1 VAARVLVVDDSSTI
15 RKVVSTI
22 LARLEFEPVSAESG
36 SEGLLRLRQEPI
48 DLILLDFLMPQ
59 MNGYQFCRELRAD
72 PKTHDLPVVLM
83 SARADKIR
91 DQFMRQTGAIDAIT
105 KPFDARGLVA
115 VVEGALRKIKEGR
128 GRAVPDASDMP
139 EADGDMPRD
148 SVLPGKLS
156 VIPGAPGRIRV
167 ARDLARALQGSAVP
181 ELERLGDLPVA
192 GSAFARAVS
201 DALPPEAAQALK
213 TLARTLEFGEKHQEV
228 LSGDLSVISIAEVL
242 QMLQMQQQ
250 SGALILTHRRAQV
263 TLYVGKGNLQY
274 AACQGLASEYL
285 LGRYLIASGAVRRR
299 ELDGVLLSR
308 GGSEALLGE
317 ALVASGHANPE
328 QVRGALVQQ
337 SSELIYEIVRWKTG
351 RFRFLTGVESSIAK
365 RASLNLA
372 ISSLIMEGFR
382 RVDEWQLIEGSI
394 DFNAVLRQD
403 REAIEAVD
411 TSTKLTTKEN
421 DVLRAIDGS
430 RTVREIVDQ
439 MGGSSFDVCK
449 ILYQFVNSRLVRRRV
464 A

>member
-1 VAARVLVVDDSSTI
+1 
-15 RKVVSTI
+15 
-22 LARLEFEPVSAESG
+22 
-36 SEGLLRLRQEPI
+36 
-48 DLILLDFLMPQ
+48 
-59 MNGYQFCRELRAD
+59 
-72 PKTHDLPVVLM
+72 
-83 SARADKIR
+83 
-91 DQFMRQTGAIDAIT
+91 
-105 KPFDARGLVA
+105 
-115 VVEGALRKIKEGR
+115 
-128 GRAVPDASDMP
+128 
-139 EADGDMPRD
+139 
-148 SVLPGKLS
+148 
-156 VIPGAPGRIRV
+156 
-167 ARDLARALQGSAVP
+167 
-181 ELERLGDLPVA
+181 
-192 GSAFARAVS
+192 
-201 DALPPEAAQALK
+201 
-213 TLARTLEFGEKHQEV
+213 
-228 LSGDLSVISIAEVL
+228 
-242 QMLQMQQQ
+242 
-250 SGALILTHRRAQV
+250 
-263 TLYVGKGNLQY
+263 
-274 AACQGLASEYL
+274 
-285 LGRYLIASGAVRRR
+285 
-299 ELDGVLLSR
+299 
-308 GGSEALLGE
+308 
-317 ALVASGHANPE
+317 
-328 QVRGALVQQ
+328 VRGALVQQ